1 MGIFAGHFE
10 TPPYTEDTLR
20 SVYHMRELEVFR
32 MAHMIQSDRP
42 VDILLSHDWPAG
54 IWDYG
59 NRDRLLRTKPYFRD
73 DMQSGKLGNP
83 PLMHLLMT
91 IKPRF
96 WFSAHL
102 HVKFGATVQHAP
114 YPVQATTY
122 AVDSA
127 VEEDAGL
134 AESAVHNEAGDAGAE
149 GSASEDPDELD
160 ISDLQDLINSSKQR
174 ISAQAT
180 TTQAPVP
187 ASPCSADSNNNLS
200 ELGKRSASARSPQ
213 HASQTAAVPTVAQA
227 PVAGNTKAGAGTVVD
242 LHYGIATHFLALD
255 KVLPGR

>member
-1 MGIFAGHFE
+1 
-10 TPPYTEDTLR
+10 
-20 SVYHMRELEVFR
+20 

-59 NRDRLLRTKPYFRD
+59 NRDRLLRTKPYFRE

-102 HVKFGATVQHAP
+102 HVKFGATIQHAP
-114 YPVQATTY
+114 YPVPAQATAYDHMTSN
-122 AVDSA
+122 ATHTIDSA
-127 VEEDAGL
+127 AQDNAQH
-134 AESAVHNEAGDAGAE
+134 AESAQYNEANNAGAE

-160 ISDLQDLINSSKQR
+160 ISDLQDLIDSSKQR
-174 ISAQAT
+174 ISAQST
-180 TTQAPVP
+180 TTAQGLT
-187 ASPCSADSNNNLS
+187 SPRSADSSGSLS

-213 HASQTAAVPTVAQA
+213 HAPDAAGPKAEATVA
-227 PVAGNTKAGAGTVVD
+227 GAAVD